1 MISLSMGWKVWCT
14 PYTLSYNVFLFFC
27 FSNFD
32 VHIFFCIVFFPA
44 QHHTK
49 PPRPSVSQ
57 TPCRWRIIYSRD
69 GWREDVLCSESWRD
83 LLCHVNP
90 QLHSRRWHEPW
101 GLLDVL
107 FHNHKVLMSQ
117 DRTIELQLG
126 CDSSSYRGCGAW
138 VACQSLGPQRES
150 DFNSRNIVYSVQ
162 MLHRWVLFEMLSC
175 LWPVSF
181 CEVYQFDIRK

>member
-1 MISLSMGWKVWCT
+1 M
-14 PYTLSYNVFLFFC
+14 FLFFC

-49 PPRPSVSQ
+49 PPTPRPSVSQ

-107 FHNHKVLMSQ
+107 YFHNQKVLMSQ

-150 DFNSRNIVYSVQ
+150 DFNLGTLCTGVAQVSAVWNA
-162 MLHRWVLFEMLSC
+162 VLLVTCKFLWSLSI
-175 LWPVSF
+175 W
-181 CEVYQFDIRK
+181 YT

>member
-1 MISLSMGWKVWCT
+1 M
-14 PYTLSYNVFLFFC
+14 FLFFC

-49 PPRPSVSQ
+49 PPTPRPSVSQ

-107 FHNHKVLMSQ
+107 YFHNQKVLMSQ

-150 DFNSRNIVYSVQ
+150 DFNFRNIVY
-162 MLHRWVLFEMLSC
+162 RCCTGECC
-175 LWPVSF
+175 LK
-181 CEVYQFDIRK
+181 CCLACDL